1 MHAAN
6 ASSPKPSRLRWLAR
20 HLLRFTLVCLLLLG
34 PNLVFFG
41 IWAWPKQPIPT
52 VDAASDEHFAAES
65 LSAQHA
71 AALLAALRES
81 REQAGLVSL
90 SAAVAFDGRLQWAGA
105 TGWADVE
112 RALPASIASRYRT
125 GSVAKSLTAV
135 AMMRLVDAG
144 QLGLDDPLS
153 AHVEGLP
160 AHLQPL
166 TAGLLASHRAGV
178 RHYSRIP
185 SWWMGWHEGFS
196 RTEYA
201 SVADG
206 LAVFADDELRFAPAT
221 DYHYT
226 TFGYS
231 LLARLLEG
239 ASGTS
244 FEQVLQQQLFA
255 PADMRDTTVDR
266 AGPMQTRVAFYQ
278 AGGGRFTPAYP
289 INSSAKIAGGGMVS
303 TPSDLARLG
312 QALLG
317 DALLSADAK
326 QAMFTPQALA
336 DGRMNPENYALGWR
350 VDTSVRLLGED
361 RPTPII
367 HHGGIQPGG
376 TAFLMLLPEFGITVA
391 VMSNSG
397 TSAARTDVQEAAYA
411 LARQVIAR

>member
-6 ASSPKPSRLRWLAR
+6 ASATQPSRLRWLAR

-41 IWAWPKQPIPT
+41 IWSWPKQPIPPVEAT
-52 VDAASDEHFAAES
+52 SDDHFAAES
-65 LSAQHA
+65 LSPRHA
-71 AALLAALRES
+71 DALLAALREN

-90 SAAVAFDGRLQWAGA
+90 SAAVAFDGQLQWAGA

-112 RALPASIASRYRT
+112 RAVPVRIASRYRT
-125 GSVAKSLTAV
+125 GSVAKPLTAI
-135 AMMRLVDAG
+135 AMMRMVDAG

-153 AHVEGLP
+153 AHVDGVP
-160 AHLQPL
+160 AQLQPL
-166 TAGLLASHRAGV
+166 TARLLASHRAGV
-178 RHYSRIP
+178 RHYARMP
-185 SWWMGWHEGFS
+185 SWWMGWHEAFS
-196 RTEYA
+196 RTEYT
-201 SVADG
+201 SVAEG
-206 LAVFADDELRFAPAT
+206 LAIFADDDLRFAPGS

-239 ASGTS
+239 ASGAS
-244 FEQVLQQQLFA
+244 FEQLLQQQLFA
-255 PADMRDTTVDR
+255 PADMRDTAVDR
-266 AGPMQTRVAFYQ
+266 AGAMATRVAFYQ
-278 AGGGRFTPAYP
+278 AGDGRFTPAYP

-317 DALLSADAK
+317 DALLSAEAK

-350 VDTSVRLLGED
+350 VDTSLRLLGED

-376 TAFLMLLPEFGITVA
+376 TAFWMLLPEFGITVA

-397 TSAARTDVQEAAYA
+397 TSAARADVQEAAYA
-411 LARQVIAR
+411 LARQIIAR